1 MTRVAD
7 FVSIQDHGTKMGGDA
22 DGNFAQFSFDAPG
35 AQFAPSLLAF
45 RVKTEGEVR
54 LQAELNGR
62 NLFSIELEPGS
73 ERSFHEVI
81 STDIVREQGN
91 DMEIAIN
98 GSGQAVVS
106 DVVLLYHRN
115 VAPVAAG

>member
-7 FVSIQDHGTKMGGDA
+7 FVSIQDHGTKMGGD
-22 DGNFAQFSFDAPG
+22 DGNFALFSFDAPG

-45 RVKTEGEVR
+45 RVKTEGDVR
-54 LQAELNGR
+54 LQAALNGR

-81 STDIVREQGN
+81 STDIVQAQDN
-91 DMEIAIN
+91 NMEIAIN
-98 GSGQAVVS
+98 GSGEAVVS
-106 DVVLLYHRN
+106 DVVLLYHKN